1 MSLRT
6 EVNNYFAQDRIRDHF
21 SYHFNKFIYCIYP
34 TIDALFFTFLLR
46 ICTRDST
53 LLDILSLNNSAIL
66 RVTVFLVTQ
75 KKHLVV
81 KIGCQWQRQG

>member
-6 EVNNYFAQDRIRDHF
+6 EVNNYFAQDRIRDHL

-46 ICTRDST
+46 
-53 LLDILSLNNSAIL
+53 SLAKL
-66 RVTVFLVTQ
+66 YA
-75 KKHLVV
+75 
-81 KIGCQWQRQG
+81 